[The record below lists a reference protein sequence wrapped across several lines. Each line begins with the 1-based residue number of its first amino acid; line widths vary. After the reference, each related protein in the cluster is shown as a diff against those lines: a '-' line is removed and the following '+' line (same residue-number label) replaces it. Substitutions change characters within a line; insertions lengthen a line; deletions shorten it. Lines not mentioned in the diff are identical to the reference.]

1 LLIGSN
7 LHLGMGAAEIAGWR
21 ASPMAITIRLN
32 DGGARSGRLIIHSRN
47 ALSAERTEGCEVQ
60 AVRESATGI
69 WSVDVAERRRGQLQT
84 IQLKVAS

>member
-1 LLIGSN
+1 
-7 LHLGMGAAEIAGWR
+7 LGDRFHVWSFWDERYLG
-21 ASPMAITIRLN
+21 MAITIRLN

-47 ALSAERTEGCEVQ
+47 ALSAERSEGCEVQ